1 MNQKMSANNEP
12 PEIKSFE
19 ALGVLMWSMNSRLAD
34 LERAAANGATH
45 ADVAGLRSDVA
56 GLMTRQTK
64 VEHDLAS
71 AKEEW
76 NRSKPS
82 TLFSNTV
89 KVAAGFAVIVS
100 VLGVLWQV
108 ADALTAVKKA
118 ALQVQAKP

>member
-1 MNQKMSANNEP
+1 MNAKSEP
-12 PEIKSFE
+12 PKIESFE
-19 ALGVLMWSMNSRLAD
+19 ALGVLLWSMNSRLAD
-34 LERAAANGATH
+34 LEKTAAAGATH

-56 GLMTRQTK
+56 GLMTRQTR
-64 VEHDLAS
+64 VEQELAT

-82 TLFSNTV
+82 TLFGNTV

-118 ALQVQAKP
+118 ALQVQGKP

>member
-1 MNQKMSANNEP
+1 MTASTEP

-19 ALGVLMWSMNSRLAD
+19 ALGVLIWSMNSRLAN
-34 LERAAANGATH
+34 LEKTAAAGATH
-45 ADVAGLRSDVA
+45 ADVAGLRAEVS
-56 GLMTRQTK
+56 GLVKRQGDF
-64 VEHDLAS
+64 ERELAA
-71 AKEEW
+71 AKDEW

-89 KVAAGFAVIVS
+89 KIAAGFAVIVS

-118 ALQVQAKP
+118 ALQVQGKP